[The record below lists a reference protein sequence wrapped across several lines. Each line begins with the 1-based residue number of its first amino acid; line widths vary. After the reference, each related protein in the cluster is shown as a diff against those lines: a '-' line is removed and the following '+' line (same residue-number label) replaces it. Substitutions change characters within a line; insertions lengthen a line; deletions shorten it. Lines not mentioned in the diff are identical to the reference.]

1 MKVLEKIKILYQ
13 NFKGLS
19 TIGTATLIS
28 SGLGA
33 LFWFYMASAMGA
45 DAYGQ
50 ISYFIAIAII
60 GSRIS
65 LLGLGNTMMVYT
77 AKGVKIQAP
86 IYLIAILGSI
96 ITSLILFFVFLY
108 DVGISLYVIG
118 FVVFT
123 LIISDLLG
131 RKQYKSYAKCL
142 ISQKIILIILAV
154 SLYHVIGLT
163 GVILGIAISFLPYS
177 FVIYN
182 EFKKSKIDFS
192 LIRSRGKFI
201 TNNYVNDLTHT
212 FNGQVDKLIVA
223 PMLGFALLGNY
234 QLAIQF
240 FMILTIL
247 PTTVFQYILPHDA
260 SGNANLGLKKWLV
273 ITAVLFAILGIIIF
287 PIISTVFFPEYEES
301 IPVIQIISIAII
313 PFTITTIYNSKFLGL
328 GNSKIVLVG
337 SLIFLGVLIPLI
349 IILGDIFMLEGV
361 GLAMVL
367 GYTGQSIYLTL
378 SDKFLK
384 SGNKLNQNSN

>member
-1 MKVLEKIKILYQ
+1 MKILDKIKTTCNNL
-13 NFKGLS
+13 KGLS
-19 TIGTATLIS
+19 MMGGASLIS
-28 SGLGA
+28 NGLGA

-45 DAYGQ
+45 NAYGQ

-65 LLGLGNTMMVYT
+65 MLGLGNTMMVYT
-77 AKGVKIQAP
+77 AKGVKIQPP

-108 DVGISLYVIG
+108 DVEISLYVIG
-118 FVVFT
+118 FVTFT
-123 LIISDLLG
+123 LITSDLLG
-131 RKQYKSYAKCL
+131 RKQYKNYAKCI
-142 ISQKIILIILAV
+142 ISQKIILIILSV
-154 SLYHVIGLT
+154 SLYHVIGLS

-177 FVIYN
+177 FMIYK
-182 EFKKSKIDFS
+182 EFKNSKMDFS

-201 TNNYVNDLTHT
+201 TNNYVNDLTNT
-212 FNGQVDKLIVA
+212 FHGQVDKLIVA

-247 PTTVFQYILPHDA
+247 PSIIFHYILPHDA
-260 SGNANLGLKKWLV
+260 SGNANLGLKKWL
-273 ITAVLFAILGIIIF
+273 IIISILFAIVGIIVF
-287 PIISTVFFPEYEES
+287 PVISTVFFPEYEES
-301 IPVIQIISIAII
+301 VPIIQIISIAII
-313 PFTITTIYNSKFLGL
+313 PFTIALIYNSKFLGM

-349 IILGDIFMLEGV
+349 IILGDIFVLEGV
-361 GLAMVL
+361 ALAMIL
-367 GYTGQSIYLTL
+367 AYTCQSIYLFL
-378 SDKFLK
+378 SDKTYQK
-384 SGNKLNQNSN
+384 

>member
-1 MKVLEKIKILYQ
+1 MKILEKIKTVYQ

-19 TIGTATLIS
+19 VMGGTTLIT
-28 SGLGA
+28 SGLGG

-77 AKGVKIQAP
+77 AKGVKIQPP
-86 IYLIAILGSI
+86 IYLLAILGSI

-118 FVVFT
+118 FVTFT
-123 LIISDLLG
+123 LVISDLLG
-131 RKQYKSYAKCL
+131 RKQYKTYAKYL
-142 ISQKIILIILAV
+142 ISQKIILIILSV
-154 SLYHVIGLT
+154 SLYNIIGLT

-177 FVIYN
+177 FVIYK
-182 EFKKSKIDFS
+182 EFKNSKIDFS
-192 LIRSRGKFI
+192 LIRNRGKFI

-212 FNGQVDKLIVA
+212 FNGQIDKLIVA
-223 PMLGFALLGNY
+223 PMLGFVLLGNY

-247 PTTVFQYILPHDA
+247 PTTVFHYILPHDA
-260 SGNANLGLKKWLV
+260 SGNANLGLKKW
-273 ITAVLFAILGIIIF
+273 IIIISVLFAILGIIIF

-313 PFTITTIYNSKFLGL
+313 PFTITIIYSSQFLGM
-328 GNSKIVLVG
+328 GNSKVVLVG

-349 IILGDIFMLEGV
+349 IILGDIFILEGV
-361 GLAMVL
+361 ALAMVL
-367 GYTGQSIYLTL
+367 GYTSQAIYLIFI
-378 SDKFLK
+378 DKILK
-384 SGNKLNQNSN
+384 NKTKKL

>member
-1 MKVLEKIKILYQ
+1 MKILEKIKTVYQ

-19 TIGTATLIS
+19 VMGGTTLIT
-28 SGLGA
+28 SGLGG

-77 AKGVKIQAP
+77 AKGVKIQPP
-86 IYLIAILGSI
+86 IYLLAILGSI

-118 FVVFT
+118 FVTFT
-123 LIISDLLG
+123 LVISDLLG
-131 RKQYKSYAKCL
+131 RKQYKTYAKYL
-142 ISQKIILIILAV
+142 ISQKIILIILSV
-154 SLYHVIGLT
+154 SLYNIIGLT

-177 FVIYN
+177 FVIYK
-182 EFKKSKIDFS
+182 EFKNSKIDFS
-192 LIRSRGKFI
+192 LIRNRGKFI

-212 FNGQVDKLIVA
+212 FNGQIDKLIVA
-223 PMLGFALLGNY
+223 PMLGFVLLGNY

-247 PTTVFQYILPHDA
+247 PTTVFHYILPHDA
-260 SGNANLGLKKWLV
+260 SGNANLGLKKW
-273 ITAVLFAILGIIIF
+273 IIIISVLFAILGIIIF

-313 PFTITTIYNSKFLGL
+313 PFTITIIYNSKFLGM

-349 IILGDIFMLEGV
+349 IILGDIFVLEGV

-367 GYTGQSIYLTL
+367 GYTCQAIYLIL
-378 SDKFLK
+378 SDRFLK
-384 SGNKLNQNSN
+384 NGNKLN

>member
-19 TIGTATLIS
+19 TISTATVIT

-77 AKGVKIQAP
+77 AKGVKIQPP
-86 IYLIAILGSI
+86 IYLIAILGSV
-96 ITSLILFFVFLY
+96 ITSLVLFFVFLY
-108 DVGISLYVIG
+108 DVEISLYVIG
-118 FVVFT
+118 FVTFS
-123 LIISDLLG
+123 LITSDLLG
-131 RKQYKSYAKCL
+131 RKQYKSYAKYV
-142 ISQKIILIILAV
+142 ISQKIILIILSV
-154 SLYHVIGLT
+154 SLYHIIGLT
-163 GVILGIAISFLPYS
+163 GVILGIAISFLPYL
-177 FVIYN
+177 FVIYK
-182 EFKKSKIDFS
+182 EFKKSRIDFS
-192 LIRSRGKFI
+192 LIRSRRKFI
-201 TNNYVNDLTHT
+201 TNNYVNDLTSAFH
-212 FNGQVDKLIVA
+212 GEIDKLIVA

-234 QLAIQF
+234 QLAMQF

-260 SGNANLGLKKWLV
+260 SGNPNLGLKKWL
-273 ITAVLFAILGIIIF
+273 IIIAVVVAILGIIIF
-287 PIISTVFFPEYEES
+287 PIISTIFFPEYEES
-301 IPVIQIISIAII
+301 IPVIQIISFAII
-313 PFTITTIYNSKFLGL
+313 PYTITIIYSSQFLGM
-328 GNSKIVLVG
+328 GNSKVVLVG

-349 IILGDIFMLEGV
+349 IILGDIFILEGV
-361 GLAMVL
+361 ALAMVL
-367 GYTGQSIYLTL
+367 GYTSQAIYLIFIN
-378 SDKFLK
+378 KILK
-384 SGNKLNQNSN
+384 NKTKKL